1 MVLQALSLAID
12 HVAAIDL
19 TRLETVAQPH
29 RLIKIRDD
37 EPTKRVALSEMVKVV
52 YTATCQPQT
61 ALASVSLQAN
71 EGFLERALVHP
82 QRY

>member
-19 TRLETVAQPH
+19 TRLDTVAPPH

-52 YTATCQPQT
+52 
-61 ALASVSLQAN
+61 
-71 EGFLERALVHP
+71 
-82 QRY
+82 